1 MKNRVEWLSGFCV
14 SHYKSSET
22 VLWTFLAQAFFIQA
36 SFLWAMARR
45 TPLQEAILAAEAEVR
60 SLRQVVERARQSD
73 KQCRNRLRIGSE
85 ESETLLLA
93 LVSVLS
99 ASPSIVYLCYRCV
112 SSLSAEAA
120 PAEERH
126 VLPDDVAAR
135 IACPAVITKAAALL
149 AARPHSFLVDRAAR
163 MTAEA
168 HVAIWLAEVN
178 AKGVAASSMQMA
190 VVLRRHWPA
199 AGRSAKTQ
207 RLLLRMRHSSAAVR
221 IWSRRFRL
229 RWGISWRRLS
239 TRADMNPDSIRF
251 RVPLLI
257 KFGDQNR
264 DQKGAPNLGTIFGPR
279 NGDLLLIRVSIFN
292 NGGGPKRFFFGS
304 QN

>member
-1 MKNRVEWLSGFCV
+1 MKKRVEWLSGFCV

-22 VLWTFLAQAFFIQA
+22 VLWTFLAQAFFTQA

-112 SSLSAEAA
+112 SSLPAEAA
-120 PAEERH
+120 PAGERH

-168 HVAIWLAEVN
+168 HVAMWLAEVN

-207 RLLLRMRHSSAAVR
+207 RLLLRMWRSSAAVR

-264 DQKGAPNLGTIFGPR
+264 VQKGAP
-279 NGDLLLIRVSIFN
+279 
-292 NGGGPKRFFFGS
+292 
-304 QN
+304 